1 MWLLKLIGSAI
12 CVWKNYKIRLKMK
25 INGHI
30 RDITLVLLHNFI
42 KNLAWIIIASVGTLL
57 WHKPDII
64 IVVFGAS
71 KISTYLLG
79 NPGSFSFCNKY

>member
-1 MWLLKLIGSAI
+1 
-12 CVWKNYKIRLKMK
+12 MK

-42 KNLAWIIIASVGTLL
+42 KNLACIIIASVGTLL

-71 KISTYLLG
+71 
-79 NPGSFSFCNKY
+79 